1 MNVHQFPIK
10 SDCQREQPESDP
22 VGQAIA
28 SFSSAAQHLMDVA
41 LNNRDRIANETD
53 FEIVCHGMTQA
64 QLVAS
69 LIECRMIA
77 IAAVG
82 S

>member
-1 MNVHQFPIK
+1 MNVHQFPLN
-10 SDCQREQPESDP
+10 DCQREQPESDP

-28 SFSSAAQHLMDVA
+28 AFSSAAEHLMGVA
-41 LNNRDRIANETD
+41 LKNRDRIANEAD

-77 IAAVG
+77 NAAVG